1 MGVLSLGFLALVVAA
16 TLGFRLLPWR
26 PARRIVLTVA
36 NVAFVASFAKSAVD
50 LLPLVGFLVAS
61 WIGIVLLRRKPN
73 ALVLGA
79 WLALI
84 VASFVVLKQYAFVT
98 PLVGFENPLM
108 TVGLSYVLFRVI
120 HLMVDLGTG
129 GRLEGLTALCFVDYT
144 CNFLTFVSGPIQ
156 RFEDYVREIEADPR
170 DLPVLDGDVL
180 LDSSARAIIG
190 LLKSLIAAPLAL
202 AVHEWAALALAGK
215 ETPVAAAQPAVELSI
230 ATLAYLMFLYWNFSG
245 YVDIVIA
252 AGKLIGISL
261 PENFDRP
268 FSSPNFIELWSRWHI
283 TLSDWFRFYVFN
295 PIVTALTRFRS
306 SARLAPYYAVF
317 GFLVTFFVMGVW
329 HGTTAI
335 FLFYGLLLGSATALN
350 KLYQVQ
356 MRAWLGKQRFKRL
369 GDNALY
375 SRLSNGLCIGFFALA
390 LACFWLDWNELLR
403 LAHRHTL
410 TDLVG
415 ALAIS
420 SLVTVCLRLLHDLLG
435 RMSTSRVSAVVTSRP
450 WRQAWT
456 SLALLLL
463 VIQMAL
469 GHSDLPPFVYAEF

>member
-26 PARRIVLTVA
+26 PARRIVLTFA
-36 NVAFVASFAKSAVD
+36 NAAFVASFARNPVD
-50 LLPLVGFLVAS
+50 LLPLVGFLIAS

-73 ALVLGA
+73 ALLLGA
-79 WLALI
+79 WLVI
-84 VASFVVLKQYAFVT
+84 TVASFVVLKQYAFVT
-98 PLVGFENPLM
+98 PFVEFPSPLM

-120 HLMVDLGTG
+120 HLMVDLGTAG
-129 GRLEGLTALCFVDYT
+129 KLEGLTALRFVDYT

-156 RFEDYVREIEADPR
+156 RFENYVREIEAEQR
-170 DLPVLDGDVL
+170 DRPFLDGDLL
-180 LDSSARAIIG
+180 LDSGARAIIG
-190 LLKSLIAAPLAL
+190 LVKSLMAAPIAL
-202 AVHEWAALALAGK
+202 VVHEWAALALAGK
-215 ETPVAAAQPAVELSI
+215 ETPLAAAPPAVELSV

-252 AGKLIGISL
+252 AGRLIGISL

-268 FSSPNFIELWSRWHI
+268 FTSPNFIELWSRWHI

-295 PIVTALTRFRS
+295 PIVTALTRFRG

-317 GFLVTFFVMGVW
+317 GFLVTFFVMGIW
-329 HGTTAI
+329 HGTTEI
-335 FLFYGLLLGSATALN
+335 FVFYGLLLGSATALN

-356 MRAWLGKQRFKRL
+356 MRAWLGKQQFKRL

-375 SRLSNGLCIGFFALA
+375 SRLCNGLCIGFFALA
-390 LACFWLDWNELLR
+390 LACFWLDWNKLLR
-403 LAHRHTL
+403 LAQRHSL
-410 TDLVG
+410 IDLVG

-435 RMSTSRVSAVVTSRP
+435 RIGTPRVSAVLASRW
-450 WRQAWT
+450 WRQVWT
-456 SLALLLL
+456 SFALLML
-463 VIQMAL
+463 VLQVAL
-469 GHSDLPPFVYAEF
+469 THSDLPPFVYAEF